1 MTALQPRDPDFAAKV
16 RDSFARQP
24 FAQLVGFHLERV
36 EPGFAE
42 FRLPLREE
50 VTQQHGFA
58 HGGVIAT
65 VADNAASYA
74 AFSMMPPG
82 SAPLTVEM
90 KLNWLAPGQG
100 EALIAR
106 GQVLKAGRTL
116 IPAEAKVYAVD
127 GGEETLVAQ
136 ALVTVMCMTGR
147 DDGKRAG

>member
-16 RDSFARQP
+16 RESFARQP

>member
-1 MTALQPRDPDFAAKV
+1 VTTLQPRDPDWDAKV
-16 RDSFARQP
+16 RASFARQP
-24 FAQLVGFHLERV
+24 FAHLVGFHLERL

-42 FRLPLREE
+42 FRLPLRDE

-58 HGGVIAT
+58 HGGAIAT
-65 VADNAASYA
+65 IADNAASYA

-90 KLNWLAPGQG
+90 KLNWLAPGRG

-116 IPAEAKVYAVD
+116 VPAEAKVYALD
-127 GGEETLVAQ
+127 NGEETLVAQ
-136 ALVTVMCMTGR
+136 ALVTVMCMAGR
-147 DDGKRAG
+147 DDAKRPG